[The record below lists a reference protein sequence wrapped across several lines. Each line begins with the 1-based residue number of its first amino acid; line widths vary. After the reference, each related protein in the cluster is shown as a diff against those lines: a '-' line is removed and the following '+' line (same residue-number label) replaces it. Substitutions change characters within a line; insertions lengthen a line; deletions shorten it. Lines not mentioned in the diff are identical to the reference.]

1 MQCRPQNYR
10 ASNPQ
15 NSVLHEAVTIG
26 WPEVQRQASAEGGGF
41 PQRVHDEMQGYLKCG
56 DLRHGFVEVRCEEC
70 ETSVAVAFSCKKRGF
85 CPKCAAKRAHETES
99 HLLSLLPYVS
109 YRQWTLTVPSSLRW
123 PVMKDS
129 QLLRQVEKR
138 LLRAIFRWQ
147 RQKAKALGVQAQA
160 FSGAVSQLQL
170 FSSALALQ
178 PHWHVLVPEG
188 VWVNQKFVELPAPD
202 ILEVE
207 AVLKRVL
214 KTVER
219 LFLKEEENQAFP
231 QDALERLQHEGAQLK
246 FNWPALKT
254 VKGYLTAVGGG
265 FSLHA
270 GTWVHANDRQN
281 LCRLVGYG
289 ARGPISEARLSRN
302 DDGDY
307 QYLTKRGLTLT
318 LTAADLVRRLVWLT
332 PPRRLH
338 LTNFHGIFSSH
349 SKARALI
356 TQKPQASDDEAPR
369 LTKAK
374 TRRARRP
381 HLDFATLLK
390 RTFGIDIWTCECGGK
405 RRVLAIITTR
415 RLAAQRLSE
424 LGLEQAHPHR
434 PPTPMAQAPP
444 QLALA
449 V

>member
-1 MQCRPQNYR
+1 MLCRPQNYR
-10 ASNPQ
+10 ASNPLQ
-15 NSVLHEAVTIG
+15 SVLHEAVTIG
-26 WPEVQRQASAEGGGF
+26 WPEVQREASDAGTHF

-70 ETSVAVAFSCKKRGF
+70 ETSTVVPFSCKKRGF
-85 CPKCAAKRAHETES
+85 CPKCAAKRAHETAE
-99 HLLSLLPYVS
+99 HLMGLLPYVS
-109 YRQWTLTVPSSLRW
+109 YRQWTLTIPSALRW

-129 QLLRQVEKR
+129 QLLRLVEKQ

-147 RQKAKALGVQAQA
+147 RQKAKALGLEAKA

-178 PHWHVLVPEG
+178 PHFHVLVPEG
-188 VWVNQKFVELPAPD
+188 VWVNENFVELPAPD

-207 AVLKRVL
+207 AVLLRLLKRVQ
-214 KTVER
+214 R

-231 QDALERLQHEGAQLK
+231 QDALEKLQHQGAQLK
-246 FNWPALKT
+246 FAWPALKT
-254 VKGYLTAVGGG
+254 FKGHLTAVGGG

-270 GTWVHANDRQN
+270 GTWVHKNDRQN
-281 LCRLVGYG
+281 LARLVGYG
-289 ARGPISEARLSRN
+289 ARGPISEERLSRN
-302 DDGDY
+302 DDGNY
-307 QYLTKRGLTLT
+307 QYLTKKGHTLT
-318 LTAADLVRRLVWLT
+318 LTAADLVRRLIWLT

-338 LTNFHGIFSSH
+338 LTNFHGVFSSH

-356 TQKPQASDDEAPR
+356 THKPPASDDATPR
-369 LTKAK
+369 MTKVK
-374 TRRARRP
+374 KRKSTRP

-390 RTFGIDIWTCECGGK
+390 RTFGIDVWTCECGGK

-415 RLAAQRLSE
+415 RLAAQRLAE
-424 LGLEQAHPHR
+424 LGLHHNEPQQ
-434 PPTPMAQAPP
+434 PPKPLAQAPP